1 MKGLREGTEY
11 LRTGS
16 VKDSAVEILSFS
28 TSVLS
33 VFTHLFQFFG
43 SGFGL
48 VPLNRFSGSG
58 HQAGKISLTTRLSR
72 QNILN

>member
-48 VPLNRFSGSG
+48 VPLNRFRRFRSP
-58 HQAGKISLTTRLSR
+58 SR
-72 QNILN
+72 QNKLNYTALAAKYS